1 MVKSLLAA
9 IAAFCLFALT
19 PGVAFTEQHLSWNG
33 KEIKGWICD
42 GKELKPKFGATAAN
56 TWVFTGREIRPKV
69 GATVSNTWVF
79 DGRELRPKTGATAAN
94 TWIIT
99 GNKAR
104 LKAGVNA
111 ANTWD
116 VGTAPILVIAGA
128 LVLHLY

>member
-9 IAAFCLFALT
+9 LAALCLFALT
-19 PGVAFTEQHLSWNG
+19 PDVAFTEQHLSWNG

-42 GKELKPKFGATAAN
+42 GRVLKPKVGATAAN
-56 TWVFTGREIRPKV
+56 TWVFTGREIHPKV
-69 GATVSNTWVF
+69 GVTAANTWVF
-79 DGRELRPKTGATAAN
+79 DGRELRPKVGATAAN
-94 TWIIT
+94 TWIID

-104 LKAGVNA
+104 PKAGANA

-116 VGTAPILVIAGA
+116 VGSAPILVIAGA